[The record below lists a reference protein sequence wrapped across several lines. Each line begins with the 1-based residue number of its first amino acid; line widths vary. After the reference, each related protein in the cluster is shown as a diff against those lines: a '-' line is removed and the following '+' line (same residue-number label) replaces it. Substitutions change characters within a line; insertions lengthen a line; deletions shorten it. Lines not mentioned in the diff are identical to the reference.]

1 MTIYW
6 TLKSIP
12 ELSGLPWRERGRAW
26 RVVCWKAFR
35 HWEVWAAFAVS
46 IGLAVV
52 LGNILSRPIGGA
64 IGGAIGSFVF
74 SQVWVHFTRP
84 YLRDY
89 LLLVTAQDGEVRFGC
104 GELTR

>member
-1 MTIYW
+1 VTIYW

-12 ELSGLPWRERGRAW
+12 ELSGVPREERVRAW
-26 RVVCWKAFR
+26 RAVSWKAFR
-35 HWEVWAAFAVS
+35 RWEGWAALAA
-46 IGLAVV
+46 IGVGII

-89 LLLVTAQDGEVRFGC
+89 LLSEEIDNRSGGRDP
-104 GELTR
+104 RRN